1 LTDQISE
8 RKIFQIDKN
17 PLVSI
22 RDCEYQPI
30 LPINKSMLSARQPVE
45 APIGTVGRATLCGTA
60 LFLIVGFGIAVLL
73 KPDPRGFGTHQQ
85 LGLPPCAFRFFVN
98 RPCPGCGMTTCFAH
112 FVRGQFAAAVQANP
126 AGTLLAT
133 VCLLLIPWCFWSAYR
148 GRLWMVSDP
157 VPVVTALSVSLA
169 GLIFLLWATRMLAWV

>member
-1 LTDQISE
+1 MS
-8 RKIFQIDKN
+8 
-17 PLVSI
+17 S
-22 RDCEYQPI
+22 
-30 LPINKSMLSARQPVE
+30 SRQPVE

-60 LFLIVGFGIAVLL
+60 LFLIAGFSIAVLL

-98 RPCPGCGMTTCFAH
+98 RPCPGCGMTTCFAY
-112 FVRGQFAAAVQANP
+112 FVRGQFAAALRANP

-133 VCLLLIPWCFWSAYR
+133 VFLLLIPWCFWSAFL

-169 GLIFLLWATRMLAWV
+169 GLIFLLWATRMLALV